1 MEYIAHRPF
10 ARKVLGGEVN
20 IRRGDKLR
28 EIDGALFFGETP
40 VCLTN
45 CQAAKEHFAINRDG
59 CGLRRGDLTYE
70 IAFGKPLTEM
80 QKDALLAD
88 PAAKEY
94 LVDNCEVILFSNAFF
109 RASMLELWRIAA
121 KLGIKE

>member
-20 IRRGDKLR
+20 IKRGDTLQEKN
-28 EIDGALFFGETP
+28 GWLFYKRIL
-40 VCLTN
+40 VCRAD
-45 CQAAKEHFAINRDG
+45 CQAAKEHFAINEDG
-59 CGLRRGDLTYE
+59 NGLRRGDLTFE
-70 IAFGKPLTEM
+70 IAFRKPLSEM

-109 RASMLELWRIAA
+109 HASMLELWRIAA